1 MLPVK
6 SESDRENARAPKKV
20 VCINQMLV
28 SGRTAE
34 EGIERCRTPLGIP
47 SLLGRVAA

>member
-6 SESDRENARAPKKV
+6 SESDRENARVPKKV

-28 SGRTAE
+28 SRRAAE
-34 EGIERCRTPLGIP
+34 ERIERCRAPLGIP
-47 SLLGRVAA
+47 LLLGRAAA